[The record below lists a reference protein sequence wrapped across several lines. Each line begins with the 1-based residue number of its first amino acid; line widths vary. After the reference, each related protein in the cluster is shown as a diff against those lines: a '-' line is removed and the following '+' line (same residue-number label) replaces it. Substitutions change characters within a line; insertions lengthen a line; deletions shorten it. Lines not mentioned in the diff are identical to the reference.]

1 MRTALVVT
9 NETCNHR
16 CGFCT
21 ARREHERAAVAAFAA
36 VLARIDAHAGVP
48 ELVLTGGEPTLRRD
62 LPRLI
67 AAAARRA
74 GRVVLETNGS
84 FAPERARAFAAAGL
98 ALARVHVPGLA
109 GHASTT
115 GVPDDRARLIAAVA
129 ALHEAGVEVEA
140 VVPIVAATLAELEAL
155 PAAIRRALPAVTVLW
170 ARVPHDA
177 PAGAAATLAEPRAAI
192 DGLERLAEAARTAGL
207 RLQLDPAT
215 VVPPCLLR
223 RPDRLAHAYAL
234 GPGAPP
240 RADRLRV
247 AACDDCVL
255 ADRCPTVAPSWLPH
269 ARVHARAIADERLR
283 RRLSVVES
291 VPKQIERELVTD
303 ELWRRSDGRTVAAR
317 VVRIGF
323 ACNQACEFCFVSTHL
338 PAPAHDAVAAAVD
351 DIAARG
357 GVLVLSGGEPTL
369 VPELPQWIARGK
381 AGGAAEVELQTNA
394 TRLDDAL
401 VARLVAAG
409 LDSAFVSLHGAT
421 ATTSDR
427 VTAAPGTFVRTCSG
441 LDALARASAL
451 RLRINFVLCGLN
463 FAEFPAFVELVA
475 QRWPRAAI
483 TVSFVA
489 PSSDLVPRTVAM
501 VPRYRDVAPAL
512 TAGLARARAH
522 GIEVGGFDS
531 MCGIP
536 WCLLPPG
543 ERERQP
549 GGGLGLAE
557 LPPGIDRG
565 EFVKADACGVCV
577 LERRC
582 FGLRRGYAEL
592 HGTDEL
598 VPCTDPVAPALR

>member
-1 MRTALVVT
+1 M
-9 NETCNHR
+9 
-16 CGFCT
+16 
-21 ARREHERAAVAAFAA
+21 
-36 VLARIDAHAGVP
+36 
-48 ELVLTGGEPTLRRD
+48 
-62 LPRLI
+62 
-67 AAAARRA
+67 
-74 GRVVLETNGS
+74 
-84 FAPERARAFAAAGL
+84 
-98 ALARVHVPGLA
+98 
-109 GHASTT
+109 
-115 GVPDDRARLIAAVA
+115 
-129 ALHEAGVEVEA
+129 
-140 VVPIVAATLAELEAL
+140 
-155 PAAIRRALPAVTVLW
+155 
-170 ARVPHDA
+170 
-177 PAGAAATLAEPRAAI
+177 
-192 DGLERLAEAARTAGL
+192 
-207 RLQLDPAT
+207 
-215 VVPPCLLR
+215 
-223 RPDRLAHAYAL
+223 
-234 GPGAPP
+234 
-240 RADRLRV
+240 
-247 AACDDCVL
+247 L
-255 ADRCPTVAPSWLPH
+255 ADRCPGVPSAWREH
-269 ARVHARAIADERLR
+269 ALIHARALADERLR

-338 PAPAHDAVAAAVD
+338 PAPAHDAVAAAID

-369 VPELPQWIARGK
+369 VPELPQWIRRGK

-401 VARLVAAG
+401 VARLVEAG

-421 ATTSDR
+421 AVVSDR
-427 VTAAPGTFVRTCSG
+427 VTAAPGTYERTCAG
-441 LDALARASAL
+441 LDALARAAAL
-451 RLRINFVLCGLN
+451 RLRINFVLCGHNL
-463 FAEFPAFVELVA
+463 AEFPAFVDLVA
-475 QRWPRAAI
+475 QRWARAAI

-512 TAGLARARAH
+512 AAGLARAREH

-543 ERERQP
+543 ERARQP

-557 LPPGIDRG
+557 LPAGIDRG

-592 HGTDEL
+592 YGTDEL
-598 VPCTDPVAPALR
+598 VPCTDPVPPALR